1 MECCWSAQ
9 AAPSSGVVAER
20 RRRATGNASVL
31 TVGNSDD
38 CFCYLQKFRVLVCR
52 EHATAVQNLE
62 SHLRDHHVVAAPERR
77 DIVAK
82 YGELR
87 RRKPAEVALP
97 QPLGPP
103 IKVLGEPLDGYRCK
117 QLDCDYLT
125 VSEKKLK
132 VHCLRIHS
140 LSWRGDT
147 GSLFE
152 KVKVQTFFRAPGFQ
166 RYFIVRGLE
175 EKVRES
181 KAEVDTLLAEWKI
194 TQTKHEEDMQV
205 MGAEV
210 AKTDKTGWFIR
221 TGWLLHLKERNLGH
235 LAHAVQLPGREER
248 KLKLAAHL
256 VGVLIER
263 SVAGLS
269 TLGRETRRWLRSAQR
284 EEVDQRPMARL
295 QNPESQATY
304 ASYYVKFVCYFLRI
318 IADEQMRAVKGGG
331 ESSDT
336 SDDGETGGSSNGSDS
351 ESSDSSDTD
360 SDGEAGDCT
369 VDAENRARRE
379 PDRMKD
385 ARELFR
391 WHGRQKELAEQL
403 WAVLDEGDEKVQ
415 LNVLLKVLAS
425 FIFQHTENVPLE
437 SGLFH
442 FLAVLGIDA
451 QTKRLRTAKNYS
463 YMLAGMVYCT
473 RVVAVEAILPSST
486 RDQQTSMDREDF
498 LSKRK
503 EFLADGSF
511 SPMSEMLSLLA
522 YGKHIAMTQG
532 NSGNAMW
539 SDDKK
544 TFYLNGKPVV
554 ISKFKQMARDLI
566 TEAEDMLWK
575 DVLWNKERDERFI
588 LKLDKIVDDVT
599 FTNRGW
605 SFVHRK
611 ENGLDNG
618 LEWML
623 EQMMQTAEGRRLR
636 SRDGRW
642 KFAPVKRYVR
652 SVKRFLERLLLACHV
667 TSGQPGRGTEITT
680 IRRVNGLLQDRNVF
694 VADGRVMTVV
704 RYHKSQSQWDKP
716 KVVPRFL
723 PWRLG
728 QVMVMYLAYVQ
739 PFYEYLT
746 VHVLGGNFSE
756 YVWGDEQ
763 GPWDTARLTRIIK
776 RETGKRLGW
785 SMTTLDYR
793 HVAVGIG
800 RVAVGES
807 FGRGYEDEVGEV
819 EEAEVEDGEHLLEL
833 QSGRSTAIGVG
844 NYSVP
849 IDIVKHLSVRSI
861 EAFRPLSEHWHR
873 FLGLASTR
881 KDRDGPVKGEDISVE
896 RAVRKHERDSDAQ
909 EELELGLVRAPRQV
923 ERKDEQLLPQ
933 RKVDQAMR
941 QVLGSSDVAFKSVQQ
956 EQAMH
961 AVIDGQTPLVVVLP
975 TGGGKSLLFM
985 VPAYLDATGVTV
997 VVVPYRALADN
1008 LVDRIRRS
1016 GIDCFEWTHGQVNP
1030 ATIVVVSADV
1040 AGSAGFLSYAELL
1053 TAKKLLRRVVI
1064 DECHLIFTSSNWRP
1078 KLAALRN
1085 LRILTCP
1092 IVLLTATLPP
1102 ALEQQLGDSMQI
1114 RCATYIRACTV
1125 RPNTRYMVSRCKRG
1139 EGEEM
1144 GLAMCRRR
1152 QLNSGEKGVVYCSSK
1167 AQCERLAR
1175 ELDCGYYHAEDV
1187 DRADRL
1193 AEWAEGG
1200 GFIVATSALGT
1211 GVDFP
1216 GIVFILHMGMPWSM
1230 IDYAQESGR
1239 GGRAGEVVDSVILIE
1254 EGEVDYRLGK
1264 DTGAIDVAAM
1274 AQFIQARGCRRGVMS
1289 DYLDGNRVE
1298 CGDIEAVRCDR
1309 CGEGRAEWAEVNSR
1323 WAREWE
1329 HVQAVMDGLVDV
1341 RCVICWVLGPFDAE
1355 VWASHWTR
1363 DCTAHRGLTGREV
1376 DGFRRYI
1383 RYDVDTHSC
1392 TKCGVSQA
1400 YCATGEDVSKKCQ
1413 WSNILVPIV
1422 RATAEV
1428 EGAVWI
1434 VRKVGFQGALSGDY
1448 KEYARWLG
1456 KRHGS
1461 RVWGEFFSNAMV
1473 LFIKMMLLVKGG
1485 SS

>member
-1 MECCWSAQ
+1 MRSTSCITLE
-9 AAPSSGVVAER
+9 
-20 RRRATGNASVL
+20 
-31 TVGNSDD
+31 NSDETL
-38 CFCYLQKFRVLVCR
+38 CYLQKFKVLVCR
-52 EHATAVQNLE
+52 EHATAVQNLDT
-62 SHLRDHHVVAAPERR
+62 HLKDHHVVHVDDRKA
-77 DIVAK
+77 IVAK
-82 YGELR
+82 YSGLWMKKADEVELPR
-87 RRKPAEVALP
+87 PYSP
-97 QPLGPP
+97 PFSILGD
-103 IKVLGEPLDGYRCK
+103 PLDAFQCDQDECK
-117 QLDCDYLT
+117 YITRNDNVFRMHCR
-125 VSEKKLK
+125 EKHKITWK
-132 VHCLRIHS
+132 GKAS
-140 LSWRGDT
+140 K
-147 GSLFE
+147 LFE
-152 KVKVQTFFRAPGFQ
+152 TVKVQTFFRTGGLQ
-166 RYFIVRGLE
+166 RYFVVAVPVERRGVNGLSADM
-175 EKVRES
+175 KVEM
-181 KAEVDTLLAEWKI
+181 DTLLRDWKSTQERHEAE
-194 TQTKHEEDMQV
+194 MQV
-205 MGAEV
+205 MDAEV

-221 TGWLLHLKERNLGH
+221 TGWLQHLKKKNLEH
-235 LAHAVQLPGREER
+235 LAHAVRLPGRDEQ
-248 KLKLAAHL
+248 KLKVAAHL

-263 SVAGLS
+263 SVAGLA

-284 EEVDQRPMARL
+284 EEVNQRPMARL

-304 ASYYVKFVCYFLRI
+304 AGYYVKFVCYFLRI
-318 IADEQMRAVKGGG
+318 IADEQMRAVGGRG
-331 ESSDT
+331 GRSDT
-336 SDDGETGGSSNGSDS
+336 SDDSEAGGSSDSDSDS
-351 ESSDSSDTD
+351 ET
-360 SDGEAGDCT
+360 GNRNVNT
-369 VDAENRARRE
+369 ENKARRE
-379 PDRMKD
+379 QDRMKD
-385 ARELFR
+385 ARKLFR

-403 WAVLDEGDEKVQ
+403 WAVLDEDDEKVQ
-415 LNVLLKVLAS
+415 VNALLQVLGS
-425 FIFQHTENVPLE
+425 FIFQHTENMPLEE
-437 SGLFH
+437 SGLLH

-473 RVVAVEAILPSST
+473 RVIAVEALLPSGS
-486 RDQQTSMDREDF
+486 REEQTSVHRDEFMHIR
-498 LSKRK
+498 R

-554 ISKFKQMARDLI
+554 VSKFKQMARDLV
-566 TEAEDMLWK
+566 TEAEEMLWK
-575 DVLWNKERDERFI
+575 DLLWKEERDERFV
-588 LKLDKIVDDVT
+588 LKLDKIMDDVT

-623 EQMMQTAEGRRLR
+623 EQVMQTAEGRRLR
-636 SRDGRW
+636 LRDGRW

-652 SVKRFLERLLLACHV
+652 LVKRFLERLLLACHV

-723 PWRLG
+723 PWRLA
-728 QVMVMYLAYVQ
+728 QVMVVYLAYVQ

-746 VHVLGGNFSE
+746 VHVLGGSFSE

-873 FLGLASTR
+873 FLGLASTQR
-881 KDRDGPVKGEDISVE
+881 DQDGPIKSEDIGVE
-896 RAVRKHERDSDAQ
+896 RAVRKHERDGDAQ
-909 EELELGLVRAPRQV
+909 EELEVCLVRAPMQV
-923 ERKDEQLLPQ
+923 GRSDEQLGRQ

-961 AVIDGQTPLVVVLP
+961 AVIDGQTPLVVILP

-985 VPAYLDATGVTV
+985 VPACLDATGVTV

-1040 AGSAGFLSYAELL
+1040 AGSSGFLGYAELL
-1053 TAKKLLRRVVI
+1053 TAKKLLRRVVV

-1078 KLAALRN
+1078 KLAVLRN
-1085 LRILTCP
+1085 LRVLTCP
-1092 IVLLTATLPP
+1092 MVLLTATLPP
-1102 ALEQQLGDSMQI
+1102 ALEQLLGDSMQI

-1152 QLNSGEKGVVYCSSK
+1152 QLKEGEKAVVYCGSK
-1167 AQCERLAR
+1167 AQCERLAG
-1175 ELDCGYYHAEDV
+1175 ELDCGHYHAEDV
-1187 DRADRL
+1187 DRAERL
-1193 AEWAEGG
+1193 AEWAESG

-1230 IDYAQESGR
+1230 IDFAQESGR
-1239 GGRAGEVVDSVILIE
+1239 GGRAGEVVDSVIVIE
-1254 EGEVDYRLGK
+1254 EGEVDYRLSK
-1264 DTGAIDVAAM
+1264 DRGSIDVVAM
-1274 AQFIQARGCRRGVMS
+1274 AQFIHATGCRRGVMS
-1289 DYLDGNRVE
+1289 GHLDGKRME
-1298 CGDIEAVRCDR
+1298 CVDIEAVRCDR

-1341 RCVICWVLGPFDAE
+1341 RCVICWVLGPFDSEA
-1355 VWASHWTR
+1355 WASLWTK
-1363 DCTAHRGLTGREV
+1363 DCTVHRGLTGRELDV
-1376 DGFRRYI
+1376 FRRHI
-1383 RYDVDTHSC
+1383 RYDRDTHSC
-1392 TKCGVSQA
+1392 TKCGISQA
-1400 YCATGEDVSKKCQ
+1400 YCATGEDARKKCQ
-1413 WSNILVPIV
+1413 WSNILVPVV
-1422 RATAEV
+1422 RATAEL
-1428 EGAVWI
+1428 EGATWI
-1434 VRKVGFQGALSGDY
+1434 VRKVGFQGELSGDY
-1448 KEYARWLG
+1448 KEYGQWLG
-1456 KRHGS
+1456 KRHIS

-1473 LFIKMMLLVKGG
+1473 LFIKMMLVVKGG